1 MKIPKSHFSEYFKRS
16 VVYLIK
22 TKLAV
27 FIISIIEFIDLCA
40 NMVDTTYQIFFFNQ
54 EYNYKNSKLSKIL
67 LAFSPYQYYFN
78 YISSEKSNSTLNRN
92 YTFMIVYAVFFIWYL
107 IYFLSIKNCDL
118 DEISSFEKIIQKISI
133 NFFDFVLFRIIPIY
147 AFDLFSR
154 EIMKLCA
161 KVVLGSYID
170 YITLFLAL
178 FFLGALLILHIIYY
192 SKISVWT
199 NFRIIESYFAFY
211 PYDSF
216 FSAKCDMIFCTLKCV
231 IALEKNYIFY
241 NNNKIDYIAA
251 FLATFLLI
259 SFLGYVFYLIYLFF
273 FHIKF
278 YIFL

>member
-27 FIISIIEFIDLCA
+27 FIISIIEFIDLCT
-40 NMVDTTYQIFFFNQ
+40 NMVDVTYQIFFFNQ

-67 LAFSPYQYYFN
+67 LAISPYQSYFN
-78 YISSEKSNSTLNRN
+78 FISSDTSESTLNRN

-107 IYFLSIKNCDL
+107 IYFLSITNCDL
-118 DEISSFEKIIQKISI
+118 DEISPLEKIIQKISI
-133 NFFDFVLFRIIPIY
+133 NCFDFVLFRIIPIY

-161 KVVLGSYID
+161 KEVLGSYID

-178 FFLGALLILHIIYY
+178 FFLGALLVLHIIYY

-199 NFRIIESYFAFY
+199 NFRIIESYFAF
-211 PYDSF
+211 F
-216 FSAKCDMIFCTLKCV
+216 LVLNV
-231 IALEKNYIFY
+231 I
-241 NNNKIDYIAA
+241 
-251 FLATFLLI
+251 
-259 SFLGYVFYLIYLFF
+259 
-273 FHIKF
+273 
-278 YIFL
+278 